1 MIEKRKQPR
10 YNANM
15 SIKYKR
21 LDNSLSLW
29 QSGSQ
34 VKNISLGGLLF
45 SAYEKMP
52 VETPLVFKLQIF
64 VKNADVKIIELN
76 ANIVGVEDG
85 IVSYDTR
92 VAFTNLSSSQKSLLK
107 QFITYIEP

>member
-1 MIEKRKQPR
+1 MVEQREHPR
-10 YNANM
+10 YEAR
-15 SIKYKR
+15 SLIKYKK
-21 LDNSLSLW
+21 LDDPLSSW
-29 QSGSQ
+29 QVGSEI
-34 VKNISLGGLLF
+34 KNISLGGLLF
-45 SAYEKMP
+45 SADEKMSIG
-52 VETPLVFKLQIF
+52 TPLIVKLQIF
-64 VKNADVKIIELN
+64 VEEASVKIIELN

>member
-10 YNANM
+10 YKVNV

-21 LDNSLSLW
+21 LDNPISLW

-45 SAYEKMP
+45 SAYEKIP
-52 VETPLVFKLQIF
+52 VGTQLIFKMQIF
-64 VKNADVKIIELN
+64 VKNADVKIIELS

-85 IVSYDTR
+85 MVSHDTR
-92 VAFTNLSSSQKSLLK
+92 VAFTDLSSSQKSLLK
-107 QFITYIEP
+107 QFISYVEP